1 MVKSDNIE
9 LFSNHT
15 CNVHSFLLAAYIWK
29 SKKYFFNL
37 EKKIKK
43 ITMIFR
49 YIFLGAGV
57 GAGAPRNTHKKRTQ
71 CGCKC
76 GYKNDGSL

>member
-9 LFSNHT
+9 LFSNHI

-49 YIFLGAGV
+49 YIFLGASV
-57 GAGAPRNTHKKRTQ
+57 GAVRVHHKK
-71 CGCKC
+71 
-76 GYKNDGSL
+76 